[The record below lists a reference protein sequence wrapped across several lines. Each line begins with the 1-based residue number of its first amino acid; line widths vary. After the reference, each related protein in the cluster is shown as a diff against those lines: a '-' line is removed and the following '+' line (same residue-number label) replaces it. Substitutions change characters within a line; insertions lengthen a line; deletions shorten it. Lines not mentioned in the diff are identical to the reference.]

1 MNYIVLTSAVLAAC
15 ATSVLAQTVPATPL
29 QPAQVKPE
37 TATEPVK
44 KLAVGDPAPAVELSH
59 VLKGNVPDEFED
71 GKVYVVEFWATWC
84 GPCRTSMPHLSTL
97 QDTYREQ
104 VNVIGISDE
113 EIDTVSG
120 FLKKSDAEGET
131 WDDKI
136 RYTLVTDPDRSAHTS
151 YMKASGQRGIPTAF
165 IVGKQGEVE
174 WIGHPM
180 TMDEPLDQIVNDTW
194 DREAY
199 MVKRAKQDKER
210 EAISKVMNQLR
221 IAETPDEK
229 TAALDGLNELIE
241 KSPDSLNMKMIKYE
255 YLLDNMSVDSS
266 ISYGEELAKSNWDN
280 SMVLNA
286 LSWTM
291 VIHDRLNDS
300 GKDFALKAAIRA
312 DELTKNSDPMILDTL
327 ARCWFVKGNV
337 EKALAIQKQAIKH
350 ADADMAESL
359 EPALKEY
366 EEALDKA

>member
-1 MNYIVLTSAVLAAC
+1 MKYTVLTSAIIAAC

-29 QPAQVKPE
+29 QPAQAKPE

-44 KLAVGDPAPAVELSH
+44 KLAIGDPAPAVELSH

-113 EIDTVSG
+113 DIETVSG

-131 WDDKI
+131 WDEKI

-165 IVGKQGEVE
+165 IVGKQGDVE

-180 TMDEPLDQIVNDTW
+180 NMDDPLDQIVNDTW

-199 MVKRAKQDKER
+199 MVMKAKQDKER
-210 EAISKVMNQLR
+210 EATMKVMDNLR
-221 IAETPDEK
+221 AADTPAKRTD
-229 TAALDGLNELIE
+229 ALNGLNELIKE
-241 KSPDSLNMKMIKYE
+241 NPDNISMKMYKFE
-255 YLLDNMSVDSS
+255 YLLDHMPVDSS
-266 ISYGEELAKSNWDN
+266 VSYGDELAKQNWEN
-280 SMVLNA
+280 SQILNA

-300 GKDFALKAAIRA
+300 GKEFALKAATRA
-312 DELTKNSDPMILDTL
+312 DELTDNSDPMVLDTL

-366 EEALDKA
+366 EDALDKA